1 LLSNAALILAA
12 GSGSRFCNKT
22 PKQYHKLKDGKT
34 ILEHTIEKFRGVTD
48 IICIVMNQEHKGF
61 EFFSNSINVVG
72 GKTRQE
78 SVRLGLESLQHH
90 KPKNVLIH
98 DGVRPFVSS
107 EIISSVIRKL
117 EEFEAVDV
125 ALPVTDT
132 IKTYAGKT
140 VDRDSIYATQT
151 PQGFNFE
158 VISSLHSEA
167 FRGGRN
173 DYTDD
178 ISLYLDS
185 GRKNLGIVTGCPKN
199 IKITYKSDLI

>member
-1 LLSNAALILAA
+1 MLNNAALILAA
-12 GSGSRFCNKT
+12 GNGSRFGDDI
-22 PKQYHKLKDGKT
+22 PKQYHLLQNGKK
-34 ILEHTIEKFRGVTD
+34 ILDHTIEKFRDVVD
-48 IICIVMNQEHKGF
+48 IICVVIDTQHQN
-61 EFFSNSINVVG
+61 FFTDKSVDYTFG

-78 SVRLGLESLQHH
+78 SVRLGLEFLNQH

-98 DGVRPFVSS
+98 DSVRPFVSS

-117 EEFEAVDV
+117 EKFEAVDV
-125 ALPVTDT
+125 ALPITDT

-140 VDRDSIYATQT
+140 IERDSIYATQT
-151 PQGFNFE
+151 PQGFDFE

-167 FRGGRN
+167 FRSGRN

-185 GRKNLGIVTGCPKN
+185 GRRNLGIVNGCQKN
-199 IKITYKSDLI
+199 IKITYRSDLI

>member
-1 LLSNAALILAA
+1 MLSNAALILAA
-12 GSGSRFCNKT
+12 GNGSRFGSEVA
-22 PKQYHKLKDGKT
+22 KQYHKLKDGRT
-34 ILEHTIEKFRGVTD
+34 ILEHTIEKFHGVTD
-48 IICIVMNQEHKGF
+48 IICVVVDQEHKGF

-132 IKTYAGKT
+132 IKTYQGQT
-140 VDRDSIYATQT
+140 IDRDSIYATQT

-158 VISSLHSEA
+158 VISNLHSEA
-167 FRGGRN
+167 FRSGRN

-185 GRKNLGIVTGCPKN
+185 GRKNLGIVPGCPKN
-199 IKITYKSDLI
+199 IKITYKSDLK